1 MGPASSKIWNKNNNE
16 RNNNYEGPMSQIK
29 KRAPIVSLL
38 LREKK
43 FLINTDFQVQF
54 IASLLLISI
63 VSMSIIYL
71 ANDYFFHSYMTKG
84 QALHL
89 PPDHPFFLMIHEQ
102 KRFMT
107 KVFVGV
113 AASISGVA
121 ILWGLFYSHK
131 IAGPLYRLQRY
142 FTEAA
147 AGNQPLNKIYFRDDD
162 FFQEVP
168 ASINL
173 YIDSVKDELQD
184 HEQAD
189 QTEDQKVA

>member
-1 MGPASSKIWNKNNNE
+1 METLSNNQRNNNTNDK
-16 RNNNYEGPMSQIK
+16 RNNNYEGPMSTIK
-29 KRAPIVSLL
+29 KRMPIVSLFL
-38 LREKK
+38 GEKK
-43 FLINTDFQVQF
+43 FLINTDFQIQF

-71 ANDYFFHSYMTKG
+71 ANDYFFHSYMQKG
-84 QALHL
+84 QALNL

-107 KVFVGV
+107 KVFIGV
-113 AASISGVA
+113 ALSIGGVA
-121 ILWGLFYSHK
+121 CLWGLFYSHK

-147 AGNQPLNKIYFRDDD
+147 THNSQLANKIYFRDDD

-168 ASINL
+168 DSINR
-173 YIDSVKDELQD
+173 YIDSVNESSNKDT
-184 HEQAD
+184 
-189 QTEDQKVA
+189 TEKAA

>member
-1 MGPASSKIWNKNNNE
+1 MEATNNNTNNSTSK
-16 RNNNYEGPMSQIK
+16 RNNNYEGPMSTNK
-29 KRAPIVSLL
+29 KRLPIVSLFL
-38 LREKK
+38 GEKK
-43 FLINTDFQVQF
+43 FLINTDFQIQF

-71 ANDYFFHSYMTKG
+71 ANDYFFHSYMQKG
-84 QALHL
+84 QALNL

-107 KVFVGV
+107 KVFIAV
-113 AASISGVA
+113 ASSISGVA
-121 ILWGLFYSHK
+121 CLWGLFYSHK

-147 AGNQPLNKIYFRDDD
+147 TLNTQLSNKIYFRDDD

-168 ASINL
+168 DSINR
-173 YIDSVKDELQD
+173 YIDSVKVEKVQ
-184 HEQAD
+184 Q
-189 QTEDQKVA
+189 DQKKAA

>member
-1 MGPASSKIWNKNNNE
+1 
-16 RNNNYEGPMSQIK
+16 MSTTK
-29 KRAPIVSLL
+29 KRLPIVSLF

-43 FLINTDFQVQF
+43 FLINTDFQIQF

-71 ANDYFFHSYMTKG
+71 ANDYFFHSYMQKG
-84 QALHL
+84 QALNL

-102 KRFMT
+102 KKFMT
-107 KVFVGV
+107 KVFIAV
-113 AASISGVA
+113 AMSISSVA

-142 FTEAA
+142 FTDAA
-147 AGNQPLNKIYFRDDD
+147 TESTQLRNKIYFRDDD

-173 YIDSVKDELQD
+173 YIDSVKDEKQNSNVD
-184 HEQAD
+184 
-189 QTEDQKVA
+189 KVA

>member
-1 MGPASSKIWNKNNNE
+1 METANSNQHNKMHTTHK
-16 RNNNYEGPMSQIK
+16 RNNNYEGPMSTNK
-29 KRAPIVSLL
+29 KRLPIVSLFL
-38 LREKK
+38 GEKK
-43 FLINTDFQVQF
+43 FLINTDFQIQF

-71 ANDYFFHSYMTKG
+71 ANDYFFHSYMQKG
-84 QALHL
+84 EALNL

-107 KVFVGV
+107 KVFIGV
-113 AASISGVA
+113 ASSISSIA

-147 AGNQPLNKIYFRDDD
+147 TLNTQLSSKIYFRDND

-168 ASINL
+168 DSINL
-173 YIDSVKDELQD
+173 YIDSVNAPKGNKEKMDE
-184 HEQAD
+184 A
-189 QTEDQKVA
+189 A

>member
-1 MGPASSKIWNKNNNE
+1 MEISN
-16 RNNNYEGPMSQIK
+16 NNNYEGPMSTIK
-29 KRAPIVSLL
+29 KRMPIVSLFL
-38 LREKK
+38 GEKK
-43 FLINTDFQVQF
+43 FLINTDFQIQF

-71 ANDYFFHSYMTKG
+71 ANDYFFHSYMQKG
-84 QALHL
+84 QALNL

-102 KRFMT
+102 KQFMT
-107 KVFVGV
+107 KVFIAV

-121 ILWGLFYSHK
+121 IIWGLFYSHK

-142 FTEAA
+142 FTDAA
-147 AGNQPLNKIYFRDDD
+147 AGGEGTSLRNKIYFRDDD

-173 YIDSVKDELQD
+173 YIDSVKKQIEEQQSQGPQVK
-184 HEQAD
+184 HEAPKSK
-189 QTEDQKVA
+189 EAA

>member
-1 MGPASSKIWNKNNNE
+1 MEATNNNNE
-16 RNNNYEGPMSQIK
+16 RNNNYEGPMSTFK
-29 KRAPIVSLL
+29 KRMPIVSLL

-43 FLINTDFQVQF
+43 FLINTDFQIQF

-71 ANDYFFHSYMTKG
+71 ANDYFFHSYMQKG
-84 QALHL
+84 QALNL

-102 KRFMT
+102 KKFMT
-107 KVFVGV
+107 KVFIAV
-113 AASISGVA
+113 AASISTVA

-142 FTEAA
+142 FTLAA
-147 AGNQPLNKIYFRDDD
+147 TENNGLKNKIYFRDDD

-173 YIDSVKDELQD
+173 FIDSMNDKKE
-184 HEQAD
+184 EESNSSKA
-189 QTEDQKVA
+189 A

>member
-1 MGPASSKIWNKNNNE
+1 MEALSNNKTNTNETISK
-16 RNNNYEGPMSQIK
+16 RNNKYEGPMSTTK
-29 KRAPIVSLL
+29 KKLPIVSLFL
-38 LREKK
+38 GEKK

-71 ANDYFFHSYMTKG
+71 ANDYFFHSYMQKG
-84 QALHL
+84 QALNL

-102 KRFMT
+102 KQFMT
-107 KVFVGV
+107 RVFIAV
-113 AASISGVA
+113 AGSISSVA

-142 FTEAA
+142 FIEAA
-147 AGNQPLNKIYFRDDD
+147 TENTQLKNKIYFRDDD

-168 ASINL
+168 ASINR
-173 YIDSVKDELQD
+173 YIDSVNPKDTRD
-184 HEQAD
+184 D
-189 QTEDQKVA
+189 MEDAA

>member
-1 MGPASSKIWNKNNNE
+1 MEATSNDNKNQSAK
-16 RNNNYEGPMSQIK
+16 RNNNYEGPMSTIK
-29 KRAPIVSLL
+29 KRLPIVSLF

-43 FLINTDFQVQF
+43 FLINVDFQVQF

-71 ANDYFFHSYMTKG
+71 ANDYFFHSYMQKG
-84 QALHL
+84 EALNL

-107 KVFVGV
+107 KVFIAV
-113 AASISGVA
+113 ATSISGVA
-121 ILWGLFYSHK
+121 CLWGLFYSHK

-142 FTEAA
+142 FTAA
-147 AGNQPLNKIYFRDDD
+147 ATENSELKNKIYFRDDD

-168 ASINL
+168 DSINR
-173 YIDSVKDELQD
+173 YIDSVNSSKKQ
-184 HEQAD
+184 EQLD
-189 QTEDQKVA
+189 KVA

>member
-1 MGPASSKIWNKNNNE
+1 
-16 RNNNYEGPMSQIK
+16 MSQIK
-29 KRAPIVSLL
+29 KRSPIVSLL

-71 ANDYFFHSYMTKG
+71 ANDYFFHSYISKG

-113 AASISGVA
+113 ALSISSVA

-142 FTEAA
+142 FSEAA
-147 AGNQPLNKIYFRDDD
+147 AGSTQLNKIYFRDDD

-173 YIDSVKDELQD
+173 YIDSMKESPAQN
-184 HEQAD
+184 EQ
-189 QTEDQKVA
+189 EDQKVA

>member
-1 MGPASSKIWNKNNNE
+1 MEATNNNNTDK
-16 RNNNYEGPMSQIK
+16 RNNNYEGPMSTTK
-29 KRAPIVSLL
+29 KRLPIVSLF

-43 FLINTDFQVQF
+43 FLINVDFQIQF

-71 ANDYFFHSYMTKG
+71 ANDYFFHSYMEKG
-84 QALHL
+84 LALNL

-107 KVFVGV
+107 KVFIAV

-121 ILWGLFYSHK
+121 CIWGLFYSHK

-142 FTEAA
+142 FTAA
-147 AGNQPLNKIYFRDDD
+147 AADSSQLKNKIYFRDDD

-168 ASINL
+168 DSINR
-173 YIDSVKDELQD
+173 YIDSVNNCKEREKMDE
-184 HEQAD
+184 
-189 QTEDQKVA
+189 VA

>member
-1 MGPASSKIWNKNNNE
+1 METANNNNNGAE
-16 RNNNYEGPMSQIK
+16 RNNNYEGPMSTTK
-29 KRAPIVSLL
+29 KRLPIVSLFL
-38 LREKK
+38 GEKK

-71 ANDYFFHSYMTKG
+71 ANDYFFHSYMQKG
-84 QALHL
+84 QALNL

-102 KRFMT
+102 KKFMT
-107 KVFVGV
+107 KVFLAV
-113 AASISGVA
+113 ATSISSVA

-147 AGNQPLNKIYFRDDD
+147 QESAQLKNKIYFRDDD

-168 ASINL
+168 DSINR
-173 YIDSVKDELQD
+173 YIDSMKAAE
-184 HEQAD
+184 AD
-189 QTEDQKVA
+189 SDTKKAA

>member
-1 MGPASSKIWNKNNNE
+1 
-16 RNNNYEGPMSQIK
+16 MSQVK
-29 KRAPIVSLL
+29 KRSPIISLL

-43 FLINTDFQVQF
+43 FLINSDFQVQF

-63 VSMSIIYL
+63 LSMSIIYM
-71 ANDYFFHSYMTKG
+71 ANDYFFHSYMAKG

-107 KVFVGV
+107 RVFVAV

-121 ILWGLFYSHK
+121 IIWGLFYSHK

-147 AGNQPLNKIYFRDDD
+147 AGSTPLNKIYFRDDD

-173 YIDSVKDELQD
+173 YIDSVKNENKEEHPVQ
-184 HEQAD
+184 E
-189 QTEDQKVA
+189 EKVA

>member
-1 MGPASSKIWNKNNNE
+1 MTN
-16 RNNNYEGPMSQIK
+16 SQK
-29 KRAPIVSLL
+29 KRLPIVSLF

-43 FLINTDFQVQF
+43 FLINTDFQIQF

-71 ANDYFFHSYMTKG
+71 ANDYFFHSYMQKG
-84 QALHL
+84 EALNL

-102 KRFMT
+102 KQFMT
-107 KVFVGV
+107 KVFIAV
-113 AASISGVA
+113 AGSISSIA

-147 AGNQPLNKIYFRDDD
+147 ADNKQLKSKIYFRDDD

-173 YIDSVKDELQD
+173 YIDSVN
-184 HEQAD
+184 D
-189 QTEDQKVA
+189 QIKESKNDKAA

>member
-1 MGPASSKIWNKNNNE
+1 MEITNNNSNH
-16 RNNNYEGPMSQIK
+16 RNNNYEGPMSTTK
-29 KRAPIVSLL
+29 KRLPIVSLF

-43 FLINTDFQVQF
+43 FLINMDFQIQF
-54 IASLLLISI
+54 IASLLLISV

-71 ANDYFFHSYMTKG
+71 ANDYFFHSYMQKG
-84 QALHL
+84 QALNL

-102 KRFMT
+102 KKFMT
-107 KVFVGV
+107 KVFVAV
-113 AASISGVA
+113 AASISSVA

-147 AGNQPLNKIYFRDDD
+147 AAEGTELKNKIYFRDDD

-173 YIDSVKDELQD
+173 YIDSVESLKAEKEKSQS
-184 HEQAD
+184 EKA
-189 QTEDQKVA
+189 A

>member
-1 MGPASSKIWNKNNNE
+1 METANNNNNST
-16 RNNNYEGPMSQIK
+16 RNNNYEGPMSTTK
-29 KRAPIVSLL
+29 KRLPIVSLF

-43 FLINTDFQVQF
+43 FLINVDFQIQF

-71 ANDYFFHSYMTKG
+71 ANDYFFHSYMAKG
-84 QALHL
+84 QALNL

-102 KRFMT
+102 KQFMT
-107 KVFVGV
+107 KVFIAV
-113 AASISGVA
+113 AASISSIA

-131 IAGPLYRLQRY
+131 IAGPLHRLQRY
-142 FTEAA
+142 FTDAA
-147 AGNQPLNKIYFRDDD
+147 AQNSHLQSKIYFRDDD

-173 YIDSVKDELQD
+173 YIDSVKNDHKKDEQEE
-184 HEQAD
+184 HIA
-189 QTEDQKVA
+189 A